1 MGAKYVIWDPS
12 IEKELTAGQALYDNQ
27 STLGL
32 LLPISKEFMLTIP
45 SIIDNP
51 YIQVDVRVLILYH
64 GALNQGMLLSPDLSP
79 SDKKEYSLFLYRT
92 TLRLME
98 EWQLQDQANELSL
111 HVAFWMSHEA
121 YSQLDF
127 DLSYRLHV
135 CACEIA
141 RDLGILQLDSENPVP
156 SSTSSEIFS
165 RSPDNLRWP
174 EDDMG
179 KIHRDIHRIY
189 FWHILI
195 TNDYS
200 FQNHLY
206 RLGSID
212 AGTWKVGLPDFSS
225 SLSLSNINR
234 DTEVYFQVSLRI
246 SLIEMKYSEL
256 VHGSPS
262 CRSAGGFLDDA
273 GHVKLRQLLLEI
285 ATVLS
290 EWQVE
295 QLLMQVTSKI
305 NAGFYAIL
313 IWRTT
318 SMINSF
324 LRTQP
329 YSSKW
334 PIEQDTILEH
344 EAAHRSVKALQRL
357 FALHVNEGDLF
368 WMFGHLKCFFTPALG
383 VLFGSILASTTE
395 ETAASDLSLLSRAQS
410 IISSCANKRQELKSL
425 ELYIGTL
432 NHLLR
437 LALRRGF
444 PSRLQPLTQPYWE
457 EQRYNDRFCQSLRR
471 DQYRSKPFESGN
483 SSPGPLAP
491 DLLHEDE
498 IGLLHRCGI
507 TATELYHDPYREVLI
522 MQKMLLTEPDPH
534 RQWWAF
540 ETQT

>member
-1 MGAKYVIWDPS
+1 MGAKYVTWDPS

-51 YIQVDVRVLILYH
+51 YIQVDVRVLILYY
-64 GALNQGMLLSPDLSP
+64 GTLNQGMLLSSDLSP

-111 HVAFWMSHEA
+111 HVAFWMEMRKQSHEA

-141 RDLGILQLDSENPVP
+141 RDLGILQLDAENPVP
-156 SSTSSEIFS
+156 SSTFSEMFS
-165 RSPDNLRWP
+165 QSPDNLQWP
-174 EDDMG
+174 GDNMG
-179 KIHRDIHRIY
+179 KIYRDIHRIY

-206 RLGSID
+206 RLCSIN

-225 SLSLSNINR
+225 SLSLSKINR
-234 DTEVYFQVSLRI
+234 DTEVYFEVSLRL

-273 GHVKLRQLLLEI
+273 GHVKLRQILLEI

-295 QLLMQVTSKI
+295 QLLMHVTSKI

-368 WMFGHLKCFFTPALG
+368 WMFGLNFVRDFPPFFNHAYRLVG
-383 VLFGSILASTTE
+383 KNSATT
-395 ETAASDLSLLSRAQS
+395 TSFVKVCDGTNIRA
-410 IISSCANKRQELKSL
+410 
-425 ELYIGTL
+425 
-432 NHLLR
+432 NH
-437 LALRRGF
+437 
-444 PSRLQPLTQPYWE
+444 WI
-457 EQRYNDRFCQSLRR
+457 
-471 DQYRSKPFESGN
+471 
-483 SSPGPLAP
+483 PGIAHQAP
-491 DLLHEDE
+491 
-498 IGLLHRCGI
+498 
-507 TATELYHDPYREVLI
+507 
-522 MQKMLLTEPDPH
+522 QLLTYSMKMSWGFYMNVGLQ
-534 RQWWAF
+534 RQTCITIPTARS
-540 ETQT
+540 